1 MIISE
6 IFVSNDILPKI
17 AKIDLNDIFSGCG
30 ISYSPAMTAC
40 TTTTS
45 GHWVPDIERVHFNK
59 NKTIV
64 FFKDGTRTVVTLSEN
79 DTYDRKTALV
89 YAIVKRML
97 GKVEDDKSV
106 SGNGFGTKLQKI
118 VDAGFDQVK
127 AKEEQAEKK
136 KAARAE
142 HEARQ
147 EAAKKAAFERKVKAR
162 AQELAIE
169 RAAEK
174 LLNAKTDS
182 DIIGSCKTC
191 TCKKAAPLNEKS
203 EDDIYVRPAKPF
215 SQFTQAEKQAYW
227 RNQYKN
233 RKNK

>member
-6 IFVSNDILPKI
+6 IFASNDILSKI
-17 AKIDLNDIFSGCG
+17 VTGNLDEIGNGCG
-30 ISYSPAMTAC
+30 ITGKIWKTA
-40 TTTTS
+40 S
-45 GHWVPDIERVHFNK
+45 GHWVPDVDRVHFNK

-64 FFKDGTRTVVTLSEN
+64 FFKDGTRTVVTLS
-79 DTYDRKTALV
+79 DSDPYDRKTAIV
-89 YAIVKRML
+89 YAIVKRMF
-97 GKVEDDKSV
+97 GKVEDDNSV

-127 AKEEQAEKK
+127 AKEELAEKK

-174 LLNAKTDS
+174 LLSTKSDS
-182 DIIGSCKTC
+182 DIIGSCKNC
-191 TCKKAAPLNEKS
+191 TCKKTTILNETPTQ
-203 EDDIYVRPAKPF
+203 EDVYVRPDKPF
-215 SQFTQAEKQAYW
+215 SQFTQEEKQAYW